1 MNDGDNSPS
10 TCTLAPKV
18 NAILCGA
25 NIKPYGGCFFSRL
38 KEGTCCKWQ
47 NDVHTQKNI
56 ALYTNKLY
64 DSKPTVQT
72 LIILSFSLI
81 VCGLF

>member
-25 NIKPYGGCFFSRL
+25 NIKPYGGCFFF
-38 KEGTCCKWQ
+38 KTEGGEHVANGRMTCTHEKILLCTPINYMTANQLCK
-47 NDVHTQKNI
+47 H
-56 ALYTNKLY
+56 
-64 DSKPTVQT
+64 
-72 LIILSFSLI
+72 
-81 VCGLF
+81 